1 MHILMRFIILIT
13 KHYPYL
19 PVSPEKF
26 VILHRKDYDSDKECL
41 QVKR

>member
-1 MHILMRFIILIT
+1 MRFIILIT
-13 KHYPYL
+13 MHYLYL

-26 VILHRKDYDSDKECL
+26 VILHRKEYDNDKERI